1 MLSADSNPRASRR
14 LIDNPIWRLSVA
26 LVLVVTLGLL
36 IFFPDELGLR
46 RVSTESSTDGARA
59 VLSPQPDTPDPT
71 TETPATDGVAQPSS
85 ESATVAES
93 EASALAVAVEPVRPS
108 VALETVI
115 QDALLRSGVEEL
127 TLPAEGCNSHS
138 PLPDRAG
145 APVLYTCA
153 PGIVTT
159 SAPGRVLMA
168 VADAPGPESLAGFP
182 SETWSWQRLDSLGRF
197 VVVDH
202 GRLGGSMSVVTV
214 YSQLSDVADDITVGV
229 AVGAGDPIG
238 VIDASNADGSAR
250 LVWELWI
257 DDDLLPADV
266 PSVEPVTAIG
276 WAAILADGAV
286 LPASTACPLPS
297 QVPELLPN
305 APRYYRNGVHRGVD
319 FNCGR
324 GNDAFAFRDGTV
336 LLAVRDFVDP
346 FVAQRE
352 ASLVNAAFASS
363 TPHWILMMLY
373 GNFIVIDH
381 GDIEGVGRV
390 TSISAHLESVDDAI
404 QVGSPV
410 SAGQRLGEIGNAG
423 TNAGSEQTDASVHL
437 HWEVFIDDDFLG
449 AELGVQETS
458 AVYRAMLCQAPD
470 ASC

>member
-1 MLSADSNPRASRR
+1 MLSTDSNPRASRR

-59 VLSPQPDTPDPT
+59 VLTPRPDSVDPT
-71 TETPATDGVAQPSS
+71 PETLTAGNAVEESVPGPEAGS
-85 ESATVAES
+85 EPN
-93 EASALAVAVEPVRPS
+93 ALAVAVEPLRPTVS
-108 VALETVI
+108 LETVL
-115 QDALLRSGVEEL
+115 QETLLRSGLDEL
-127 TLPAEGCNSHS
+127 TLPAEDCSSSS
-138 PLPDRAG
+138 PLPSRAG
-145 APVLYTCA
+145 APVLYSCA

-168 VADAPGPESLAGFP
+168 VADAPSPDTLGAVP
-182 SETWSWQRLDSLGRF
+182 SETWSWQRLESLGRF

-229 AVGAGDPIG
+229 AVEAGDPIG
-238 VIDASNADGSAR
+238 VIDASNADGTAR
-250 LVWELWI
+250 LVWELWV
-257 DDDLLPADV
+257 DDDLLPADT

-286 LPASTACPLPS
+286 LPASAACPLPS

-352 ASLVNAAFASS
+352 ASLANAAFAAT

-381 GDIEGVGRV
+381 GTIEGVGRV
-390 TSISAHLESVDDAI
+390 TSISAHLDSVDDAI
-404 QVGSPV
+404 RVGSPV

-423 TNAGSEQTDASVHL
+423 TNAGSEQTDASVQL

-449 AELGVQETS
+449 AELGTQETS